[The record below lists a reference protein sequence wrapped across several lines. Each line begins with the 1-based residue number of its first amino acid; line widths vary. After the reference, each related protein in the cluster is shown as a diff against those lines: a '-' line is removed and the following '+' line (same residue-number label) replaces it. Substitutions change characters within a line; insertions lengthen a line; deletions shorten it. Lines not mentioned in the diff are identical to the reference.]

1 MAVRIRLM
9 RMGRKKLP
17 LYRIV
22 VADSKAP
29 RDGRYIEI
37 IGRYNPLPKKA
48 EVVVDEGRLFKW
60 LDDGANMSDT
70 VKNLMR
76 QQGLTLK
83 YELIKRD
90 ADEATVN
97 KELQKWEMARQER
110 DKRIQEAKASKKA
123 AAPEQQQL
131 EPEAEAEAKVESK
144 AETKVEAEA
153 EAEGKTEAAPAP
165 AAEEATAQPEEEVVE
180 PKKEEAA
187 APEAKADP
195 VETDAA
201 SETPAEEPE
210 QDAAAES
217 KDEK

>member
-37 IGRYNPLPKKA
+37 IGRYNPLPEKA
-48 EVVVDEGRLFKW
+48 EVVVDESRLFKW

-70 VKNLMR
+70 VKTLMR
-76 QQGLTLK
+76 QRGLTLK
-83 YELIKRD
+83 YELIKRN

-110 DKRIQEAKASKKA
+110 DKRSQDAKADKA
-123 AAPEQQQL
+123 VAKEQQQPEA
-131 EPEAEAEAKVESK
+131 EPEAEV
-144 AETKVEAEA
+144 
-153 EAEGKTEAAPAP
+153 EAAPAP
-165 AAEEATAQPEEEVVE
+165 VAEEAPAKAEEVVE

-187 APEAKADP
+187 APEAEAEP

-201 SETPAEEPE
+201 PETPAEEPE
-210 QDAAAES
+210 QDAESES

>member
-37 IGRYNPLPKKA
+37 IGRYNPLPEKA
-48 EVVVDEGRLFKW
+48 EVVVDESRLFKW

-70 VKNLMR
+70 VKTLMR
-76 QQGLTLK
+76 QRGLTLK
-83 YELIKRD
+83 YELMKRN

-110 DKRIQEAKASKKA
+110 DKRSQDAKASKAVAK
-123 AAPEQQQL
+123 EQQQ
-131 EPEAEAEAKVESK
+131 PEAEAEVEVKTEVK
-144 AETKVEAEA
+144 AEAEA
-153 EAEGKTEAAPAP
+153 EATPAP
-165 AAEEATAQPEEEVVE
+165 AAEEAPAEAEEVVE

-187 APEAKADP
+187 APEAEAEP
-195 VETDAA
+195 VETDTAP
-201 SETPAEEPE
+201 ETPAEEPE
-210 QDAAAES
+210 QDAES
-217 KDEK
+217 ESRDEK